1 MKKVFLC
8 ILFSLFLSAFSQEP
22 SFHILYVRLDVS
34 ADKSTLLD
42 SLTKYI
48 EDVEH
53 EEHEDFVVYVS
64 NTSEIFTKKK
74 LDKQNLIG
82 TIYELNS
89 FAALPGAMYELEKLS
104 SILEENLEENVK
116 CKKTGNSYISQKYKN
131 IKLVCF
137 VDEEFIEDKMDSA
150 FIAKFL
156 FLYKNLRP
164 QIELI
169 TRPNKDLKDEFDF
182 KDNLYIY

>member
-104 SILEENLEENVK
+104 SILEENVK
-116 CKKTGNSYISQKYKN
+116 CKKIGNSYISQKYKN
-131 IKLVCF
+131 IRLVCF

-169 TRPNKDLKDEFDF
+169 TRPNKDLKDGFDF

>member
-104 SILEENLEENVK
+104 SILEKNVK
-116 CKKTGNSYISQKYKN
+116 CEKTGNSHISQKYKN

-169 TRPNKDLKDEFDF
+169 TRPNKDLKDGFDS